1 MDSHTNKSILD
12 INIKK
17 IAEVTTKNIQNVIT
31 NTVNS
36 NSIIVISQNNIKFQ
50 HVKISGAKGKI
61 EINQKNSNCLIIDE
75 QFNNDM
81 NTNISKTYVSSFYN
95 EIIESVNEE
104 TLNSINEILTDFLN
118 NSGNDTKTD
127 NVIFDINNYINI
139 ENKLYVNIIQK
150 IHNIISNSKLTETI
164 NSCITKVQQYNY
176 IGVNDVEFG
185 SSEYMNESDYK
196 KRKTKI
202 NVLFNQE
209 NTTDMLI
216 KCIASTEEITTN
228 LTNVINELSNYESH
242 EIHKDIDKKDKD
254 LDNKDKI
261 LDKKITNKK
270 KLNTQQIILIV
281 IVCVIFLM
289 IIVITIIF
297 VIKNK
302 KSKDTDIIDNDNK

>member
-1 MDSHTNKSILD
+1 MDSHTEKTILD
-12 INIKK
+12 IDIKK
-17 IAEVTTKNIQNVIT
+17 IADVTTKNIQNVIT

-36 NSIIVISQNNIKFQ
+36 NSIIVTSQNNIKFQ

-75 QFNNDM
+75 QFNNEM
-81 NTNISKTYVSSFYN
+81 NTNIFKTYISSFYN
-95 EIIESVNEE
+95 EIIKSVNEE
-104 TLNSINEILTDFLN
+104 TLDSINENLTDSLN
-118 NSGNDTKTD
+118 NSDNDVKTD
-127 NVIFDINNYINI
+127 NVIFDINDYVNI

-150 IHNIISNSKLTETI
+150 IHNIISNSKVTENI
-164 NSCITKVQQYNY
+164 NSCISKVQQYNY
-176 IGVNDVEFG
+176 IGVNNVEFG
-185 SSEYMNESDYK
+185 SSESMNETDYK

-216 KCIASTEEITTN
+216 KCIVSTEEITTN
-228 LTNVINELSNYESH
+228 LSNVINELSNYESH
-242 EIHKDIDKKDKD
+242 EIHKNDDIKDKD

-281 IVCVIFLM
+281 IACVIFLM
-289 IIVITIIF
+289 IIVIIIIF
-297 VIKNK
+297 VVKNK
-302 KSKDTDIIDNDNK
+302 KGKDTDIINNDSK